1 MSVVLRKPHLD
12 PQKVGDENGS
22 QLSVGLFEANLE
34 RGSFGALPHARIRG
48 VAWKGAFTNHASDR
62 EGEWRYCCI
71 GIWTSIVGYWECIIT
86 ISERREDRDGD
97 GRKQTERLR
106 VQQQRRAIVIPAR
119 PQPKTQRPDPRTG
132 GEENILPRTPSA
144 TIGAARKRGTSR
156 VQQPVDAILAS
167 FGTFGLDARQLIIVA
182 EAQPFNPLSL
192 FMSSA
197 AKVGAKLTAQRMK
210 LLRKRRDD
218 IPADI
223 PAVGDVEIRRADV
236 DLVKGLCDLPSE
248 QVRPQDM
255 VDLIHALRRRQKV
268 TKDVTN
274 LLQCLESFA
283 LVVTKNHA
291 AAQYAKAVEGWST
304 HDLRRLSDHHCL
316 HYILRHLDERWRGLH
331 VLVLR

>member
-1 MSVVLRKPHLD
+1 
-12 PQKVGDENGS
+12 
-22 QLSVGLFEANLE
+22 
-34 RGSFGALPHARIRG
+34 
-48 VAWKGAFTNHASDR
+48 
-62 EGEWRYCCI
+62 
-71 GIWTSIVGYWECIIT
+71 
-86 ISERREDRDGD
+86 
-97 GRKQTERLR
+97 
-106 VQQQRRAIVIPAR
+106 
-119 PQPKTQRPDPRTG
+119 
-132 GEENILPRTPSA
+132 
-144 TIGAARKRGTSR
+144 
-156 VQQPVDAILAS
+156 
-167 FGTFGLDARQLIIVA
+167 
-182 EAQPFNPLSL
+182 
-192 FMSSA
+192 
-197 AKVGAKLTAQRMK
+197 MK